1 MERVGNGREYLLE
14 WCDGSQSHQNSI
26 HMFGVYT
33 KHHRLAVGDHVL
45 AMMDEQQHMYLPG
58 WIAGIVGD
66 KINIK
71 FCEGSL
77 YVFIFYYM
85 FIFIDWL

>member
-1 MERVGNGREYLLE
+1 
-14 WCDGSQSHQNSI
+14 
-26 HMFGVYT
+26 MFGVYT

-85 FIFIDWL
+85 FIFIDCL